1 MNKAVI
7 RGIMYDDEKL
17 DWLGIFVRINE
28 TNITKTIVKRIE
40 GISFSLEKI
49 FFHFL
54 SFDKKAISHFSFL
67 KKKKNGHKVLGTF
80 RVAFI
85 TLD

>member
-1 MNKAVI
+1 
-7 RGIMYDDEKL
+7 
-17 DWLGIFVRINE
+17 
-28 TNITKTIVKRIE
+28 
-40 GISFSLEKI
+40 
-49 FFHFL
+49 L